1 MIRFRAA
8 HLHCCY
14 DYSIEGGG
22 QLVHNGW
29 KISARIKK
37 GAEGV
42 SPLPRCCYAMLFNS
56 DAAVGLM
63 RFCVDDAVPE
73 NSFSR
78 VS

>member
-1 MIRFRAA
+1 MI
-8 HLHCCY
+8 
-14 DYSIEGGG
+14 ENGG
-22 QLVHNGW
+22 QPPISITFSFPWGDTVTFVAW

-63 RFCVDDAVPE
+63 RFCVEEAVPE